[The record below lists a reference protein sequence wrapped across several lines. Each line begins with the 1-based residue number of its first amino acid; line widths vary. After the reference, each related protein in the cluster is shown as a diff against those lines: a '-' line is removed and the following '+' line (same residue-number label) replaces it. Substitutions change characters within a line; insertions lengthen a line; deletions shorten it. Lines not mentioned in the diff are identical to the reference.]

1 MFHSP
6 SAVYPDQ
13 PPSFPSPK
21 PIWPHQ
27 KTTWLTL
34 TITEGKFRQVRK
46 MAAAIH
52 HKRIRLIRTSIENLE
67 LGDLPAGGIKEIT
80 EAEFFEKLKLDAN
93 SRIKNQ

>member
-1 MFHSP
+1 
-6 SAVYPDQ
+6 
-13 PPSFPSPK
+13 
-21 PIWPHQ
+21 
-27 KTTWLTL
+27 
-34 TITEGKFRQVRK
+34 